1 MRSDRSFE
9 EYRESMLDYL
19 WNEIEPHA
27 EEWAETGDLP
37 REELWDEWGEMG
49 FLGAMAPE
57 EYGGLDLTQ
66 REYIEL
72 EKEWAKVSGG
82 LRVILHVHNTN
93 TVLLDHI
100 GTEAQKDRWMPEIVD
115 EGASFAFAL
124 TEPHAGSGTDIKTTA
139 ETDGDEYV
147 LNGEKHHITNADF
160 TEYFNVITR
169 TENGFSILVVPRDAD
184 GFTIREMPE
193 TMGSHGSEHCY
204 LHFDDVRVPEENL
217 LGREEGNGVR
227 AAVDHLRVSRIYIGA
242 NALGISERCLE
253 EAVDWA
259 KKRVTFGKP
268 IAERQAVQQYLGNMA
283 RDVYALRLA
292 VEDAAR
298 KVDEHGRAGIEADLC
313 KLMAKDVTQRV
324 TDDAMLVFGGLGYY
338 REVPIQRFY
347 RDARLN
353 WLEEGTPSI
362 QQITAAKELLGGEYP
377 YDLDEQ
383 SVAHLDHDVD
393 EYDPEGGNEYELSYE
408 L

>member
-1 MRSDRSFE
+1 MRSDQSFE
-9 EYRESMLDYL
+9 DYRESMLDYL
-19 WNEIEPHA
+19 WSEIEPHA
-27 EEWAETGDLP
+27 EEWDETGDLP
-37 REELWDEWGEMG
+37 REELWDEWQEMG

-66 REYIEL
+66 REYVEL

-93 TVLLDHI
+93 VELLDHV

-124 TEPHAGSGTDIKTTA
+124 TEPHAGSGTDIETHA
-139 ETDGDEYV
+139 EKDDDEYV

-217 LGREEGNGVR
+217 LGREEGSGVR
-227 AAVDHLRVSRIYIGA
+227 DAVDHLRVSRIYIGA

-253 EAVDWA
+253 EAVNWA
-259 KKRVTFGKP
+259 KMRVTFGKP
-268 IAERQAVQQYLGNMA
+268 IAERQAVQQYLGEMA

-298 KVDEHGRAGIEADLC
+298 QVDEKGRAGIEADLC

-324 TDDAMLVFGGLGYY
+324 TDNAMLVFGGLGYY
-338 REVPIQRFY
+338 REVPVQRFY

-362 QQITAAKELLGGEYP
+362 QQITAAKNLLNGEYP
-377 YDLDEQ
+377 YELDEQ
-383 SVAHLDHDVD
+383 AVDHLDNPVD
-393 EYDPEGGNEYELSYE
+393 EYDSDGGNEYELSYE